1 MPISA
6 TLAINQLTAAK
17 VAAGRPVLPL
27 GFGEAG
33 LPVHP
38 ELVAALATAAPSGAY
53 GPVAGLPALREAAAG
68 YWTRRRL
75 PTEAGQVLAGPGSKP
90 LLYAVLRANAGA
102 VALPRPSWVSYAA
115 QAQLLGRAVHHVP
128 APAGHGGVP
137 DPDLLDAAASAARRE
152 GHPIGSV
159 VLTLPDNPTG
169 TLAGQEVVRAV
180 CEVAR
185 RHDLLVL
192 SDEIYRDLVH
202 DPATAFLGPAEV
214 LPEQTVVTTGL
225 SKSLALGGWRIGVAR
240 MPQGPLGERLGAE
253 VASIASEVWS
263 SPANPVQQAAA
274 WAFTEPAVLTAR
286 IHASRLLHAAVA
298 GAVAD
303 RFDAAGAKVHRPT
316 AAFYLYPDFA
326 PYAELLA
333 DRWSVRTGEDLAHVL
348 LERFDVATLPGSAF
362 GEHPERLTLR
372 IATSMLYGEGDQR
385 ETALRSPDPVRLP
398 WIAARLDQLETA
410 LGGLLDRTGYADAAG
425 VSGSPG
431 G

>member
-17 VAAGRPVLPL
+17 VAAGRDVLPL

-38 ELVAALATAAPSGAY
+38 ELVAALVSAAPSGAY

-75 PTEAGQVLAGPGSKP
+75 PTEAEKVVAGPGSKP
-90 LLYAVLRANAGA
+90 LLYAVLRANPGA

-115 QAQLLGRAVHHVP
+115 QARLLDRAVHHVP
-128 APAGHGGVP
+128 TP
-137 DPDLLDAAASAARRE
+137 E
-152 GHPIGSV
+152 GQG
-159 VLTLPDNPTG
+159 
-169 TLAGQEVVRAV
+169 AEVVRAV

-185 RHDLLVL
+185 RHDLLVV

-202 DPATAFLGPAEV
+202 DPATPFLSPAEV
-214 LPEQTVVTTGL
+214 LPERTVVTTGL

-240 MPQGPLGERLGAE
+240 MPVGPLGERLGAE

-263 SPANPVQQAAA
+263 SPANPVQQAAV

-286 IHASRLLHAAVA
+286 IDVSRRLHAAVA
-298 GAVAD
+298 RSVAD
-303 RFDAAGAKVHRPT
+303 RFERAGAKVHRPT
-316 AAFYLYPDFA
+316 AAFYLYPDFT
-326 PYAELLA
+326 PYADRLA
-333 DRWSVRTGEDLAHVL
+333 DRWSVRTGADLAHLL

-362 GEHPERLTLR
+362 GELPERLTLR
-372 IATSMLYGEGDQR
+372 IATSMLYGDGDGDRR
-385 ETALRSPDPVRLP
+385 ETALECPDPVRLP
-398 WIAARLDQLETA
+398 WIAARLDQLDAA
-410 LGGLLDRTGYADAAG
+410 LGGLLDR
-425 VSGSPG
+425 
-431 G
+431 

>member
-17 VAAGRPVLPL
+17 VAAGCDVLPL

-38 ELVAALATAAPSGAY
+38 ELVTALASAAPSGAY
-53 GPVAGLPALREAAAG
+53 GPVAGLAALREAAAG

-90 LLYAVLRANAGA
+90 LLYAVLRAIPGA

-115 QAQLLGRAVHHVP
+115 QARLLDRALHHVP
-128 APAGHGGVP
+128 TPEGQGGVP
-137 DPDLLDAAASAARRE
+137 DPDLLDAAASAARRD
-152 GHPIGSV
+152 GHPIESV

-169 TLAGQEVVRAV
+169 TLAGAEVVRAV

-185 RHDLLVL
+185 RHDLLVV

-202 DPATAFLGPAEV
+202 DPATPFLSPAEV
-214 LPEQTVVTTGL
+214 LPDRSVVTTGL

-240 MPQGPLGERLGAE
+240 MPVGPLGERLAAE

-286 IHASRLLHAAVA
+286 IEVSRLLHAAVA

-303 RFDAAGAKVHRPT
+303 RFERAGAKVHPPT
-316 AAFYLYPDFA
+316 AAFYLYPDFTPHA
-326 PYAELLA
+326 GLLA
-333 DRWSVRTGEDLAHVL
+333 DRWSVRTGADLAHLL

-362 GEHPERLTLR
+362 GELHERLTLR
-372 IATSMLYGEGDQR
+372 IATSMLYGDGDQR
-385 ETALRSPDPVRLP
+385 ETALESPDPVRLP
-398 WIAARLDQLETA
+398 WIAARLEQLEAA
-410 LGGLLDRTGYADAAG
+410 LGGLLDR
-425 VSGSPG
+425 
-431 G
+431 